1 MPPDKVPFRTHQD
14 DLFNVY
20 AKLEI
25 WFQANPVNAPPGIA
39 HDLDWVDGKNWAWP
53 RNNLASTIGSLR
65 VKKERA
71 KRQMIWDFINDAG
84 LNVPDIKEGWRVHLG
99 VSGKH
104 AKAGHG
110 ILK

>member
-71 KRQMIWDFINDAG
+71 KRQKI
-84 LNVPDIKEGWRVHLG
+84 
-99 VSGKH
+99 
-104 AKAGHG
+104 G
-110 ILK
+110 IL

>member
-53 RNNLASTIGSLR
+53 RNNLASTIAT
-65 VKKERA
+65 KN
-71 KRQMIWDFINDAG
+71 WDFINDAG
-84 LNVPDIKEGWRVHLG
+84 LNVPGIKEGWRVHLG